1 MITSELIDL
10 FEIVRKLASSKAEL
24 DKKYFD
30 EFIKPVW
37 DKFSE
42 IHENYKITFQGYTK
56 LAIDNN
62 GDTAAVIEQIRHDS
76 VYSENLRSELKSMV
90 SNIPS
95 AFPKTG
101 KEFLEDFLL
110 SLSYYFELR
119 ASLKVDKENN
129 DVQMLYAPRWTNA
142 ARYRVVVILSRKGN
156 AISKDEVIKVLKET
170 MELLQSNFKW
180 VSESYYKLKKELLT

>member
-37 DKFSE
+37 EKFSE
-42 IHENYKITFQGYTK
+42 IHENYKTTFQGYTK

-62 GDTAAVIEQIRHDS
+62 GDTTAVIEQIRHDS

-90 SNIPS
+90 SNIPR

-101 KEFLEDFLL
+101 KEFLEEFLV
-110 SLSYYFELR
+110 SLSFYFELR
-119 ASLKVDKENN
+119 ASLKVDKKNN
-129 DVQMLYAPRWTNA
+129 DVLMFYAPRLENG

-156 AISKDEVIKVLKET
+156 ATSKEEVIQVLKET

-180 VSESYYKLKKELLT
+180 VSETYYKLKKELLT

>member
-119 ASLKVDKENN
+119 ASLKVD
-129 DVQMLYAPRWTNA
+129 APRWTNA